1 MLSIRLNNELLDL
14 DTDAGME
21 VVLSCPLFDKD
32 RLARTFSYPFRL
44 PLSNRNMKAMQH
56 VHRFDATNP
65 WETSGCTLEVAG
77 AQLEAGEM
85 VTLGSDPEQV
95 EVQFRNLPV
104 TVVEALGKINVHEI
118 LETLTIP
125 DTTDDAAIILTVT
138 APPFAYQIR
147 VGGIDYTLGL
157 GASAGM
163 TLPEVCTYFKDA
175 INADYPGMATSNTT
189 QVILSSAQ
197 VNDHPAVWSTMTG
210 FTIASYISVGQKS
223 QNDFLAY
230 VAAVV
235 ATPVDEIVW
244 PVYEWSG
251 LYAGKNALYE
261 GTVNP
266 LFDGV
271 GLENVPNEEESRFQ
285 YTYAP
290 GVRLPYILERIR
302 AAAGIG
308 YLAGYVTDNADFLK
322 AFEVSNLTCDE
333 SYKDYYD
340 DETYKYLNGFGSS
353 IDLNRHVPKMTALDF
368 LKKLSAGL
376 NLIMEYKHGGLYF
389 TKVLDL
395 LKDAPADWSEY
406 VALKEYNY
414 TLKTPD
420 GVTMAFPDNDK
431 EGYSTP
437 GQLEDYVV
445 APGKTRITLPFGTFA
460 SNNGFLLDHGTYR
473 CPQTNQPGQSP
484 IFGGHNTDL
493 PLTLL
498 FYRGIKETSVTEEYA
513 YATHDEL
520 DTDETTVIGV
530 LSLELDG
537 TYGLVAQ
544 NFGSSLLFTDLQ
556 SLDIRAVLPASALH
570 TLRLWK
576 NARVRFFHPN
586 GAVVMVLR
594 SVEFQVRSRMDG
606 GWLEARVRGVVE

>member
-14 DTDAGME
+14 DADAGME

-32 RLARTFSYPFRL
+32 KVARSFSYPFRL
-44 PLSNRNMKAMQH
+44 PLTDRNKRAFQH
-56 VHRFDATNP
+56 VNRFDATNP
-65 WETSGCTLEVAG
+65 WATSGCVLEVAG
-77 AQLEAGEM
+77 AQMEAGEL
-85 VTLGSDPEQV
+85 VTLGSDPERI
-95 EVQFRNLPV
+95 ETQFRNLPV
-104 TVVEALGKINVHEI
+104 TVVEALQRINVHEI
-118 LETLTIP
+118 LETITIP

-147 VGGIDYTLGL
+147 IGGIDYTLGL

-163 TLPEVCTYFKDA
+163 TQAEVCTYFKDA

-189 QVILSSAQ
+189 QVILSSAL
-197 VNDHPAVWSTMTG
+197 VNDAPAVWTTMTG
-210 FTIASYISVGQKS
+210 FTIASYITVGQKS

-230 VAAVV
+230 VQSVV

-244 PVYEWSG
+244 PVYEWAG
-251 LYAGKNALYE
+251 LYAGKNALYD

-266 LFDGV
+266 VFDGI
-271 GLENVPNEEESRFQ
+271 GLQNEPNADESKFL

-308 YLAGYVTDNADFLK
+308 YLAGYVTDHVDFLK

-340 DETYKYLNGFGSS
+340 DETYKFLNGFTGS

-368 LKKLSAGL
+368 LKKLITGL
-376 NLIMEYKHGGLYF
+376 NLIMEYRQGGLHF

-395 LKDAPADWSEY
+395 ISDAPVDWSEFVSLNDY
-406 VALKEYNY
+406 NFAMKE
-414 TLKTPD
+414 PD

-445 APGKTRITLPFGTFA
+445 APGEIRITLPFGTFA

-498 FYRGIKETSVTEEYA
+498 FYRGIKETSVAEEYA

-544 NFGSSLLFTDLQ
+544 NWGTSLLFSDLQ
-556 SLDIRAVLPASALH
+556 SLDMRAVLPVSELFR
-570 TLRLWK
+570 LRNWQ

-586 GAVVMVLR
+586 GAVVLVLR

-606 GWLEARVRGVVE
+606 GWVTARVRGVVE